1 VESTTQPTFSIA
13 IDRVIQRG
21 YHGIGFAQFGAS
33 TAAFFW
39 CIGNLH
45 SKRSGHRN
53 VRNYC

>member
-39 CIGNLH
+39 CDRQ
-45 SKRSGHRN
+45 SSQ
-53 VRNYC
+53 